1 MRLFGIN
8 FCDFREFWS
17 KQFHDLRSKFDVDL
31 FFEVSIIN
39 FFIFFQE
46 IQEAC
51 AVLEFSLVTLIFHAT
66 PPV

>member
-51 AVLEFSLVTLIFHAT
+51 AVLEFS
-66 PPV
+66 